1 MYLEI
6 FSSRGSKVGF
16 PATVAAARRVNRV
29 NQPYHL
35 RDTLRK
41 FEHQI
46 LQPLAPNYVPEQIL
60 ILRVTSEVST
70 YQVAV
75 GRNDFGHTGYEFLI
89 QIPPLA

>member
-16 PATVAAARRVNRV
+16 PVMVAAARKVNRV
-29 NQPYHL
+29 NQSYHF

-46 LQPLAPNYVPEQIL
+46 LQPLAPNYIPDQIL
-60 ILRVTSEVST
+60 VLRVTSEVSA
-70 YQVAV
+70 Y
-75 GRNDFGHTGYEFLI
+75 
-89 QIPPLA
+89 